1 MDRVFLYLCREYM
14 MEAEVLERSPP
25 MAFRQSQRQ
34 QQMFLPPSI
43 EEFVATDH
51 PVRAYDA
58 FVDALD
64 WRSLG
69 IEADPHQA
77 GCPAYPPTIMLKI
90 LVYGYSYGIRSSRKI
105 ERALHENVSFMWLA
119 GGLKPDFKTIARFR
133 RRNRKALQQV
143 LRDCARLCLKL
154 DVIAGNTLFVDG
166 SKFRANAG
174 NNQSWTAEPCEEH
187 LRQIDQRIEEILHE
201 CERVDTQEAQEPS
214 LVHLQEELAQQRG
227 RQERIATALQ
237 QLQQEDLARVN
248 ITDPDCAQMRGRQG
262 SHAGYNSQIVVD
274 EQHGLIVQ
282 ADVVGDQNDRQQF
295 APQIAAA
302 AETIGKTPD
311 VAGADNG
318 YYSGKELEEM
328 TTVATQVLVP
338 AREPVAPSE
347 PFAKGHFTYVAQE
360 DVYICPAG
368 QRLAYRRT
376 CDDRHWREYQ
386 LDGRTCC
393 ACEHYQQCTRGRNG
407 RKIVRYFNEDLRDR
421 LRQQFALPA
430 SQEVYPR
437 RKQTAELPF
446 GHIKRNLGAG
456 QFLLR
461 GLSGVRAEMS
471 LLASCFNMARLIGLF
486 GVMGLMAKLSAL

>member
-1 MDRVFLYLCREYM
+1 MDT
-14 MEAEVLERSPP
+14 EVLERSPP

-34 QQMFLPPSI
+34 QQMFLPPTI
-43 EEFVATDH
+43 EEFVAPDD

-69 IEADPHQA
+69 IQADPHQP

-90 LVYGYSYGIRSSRKI
+90 LVYGYSYGIRSSRKL
-105 ERALHENVSFMWLA
+105 ERALNHDLSFIWLA
-119 GGLKPDFKTIARFR
+119 GGLQPDFKTIARFR
-133 RRNRKALQQV
+133 RENRTALKGV

-154 DVIAGNTLFVDG
+154 GVISGHTLFVDG

-174 NNQSWTAEPCEEH
+174 NHQSWTAEQCEAH
-187 LRQIDQRIEEILHE
+187 LRQIDQRIEEILEE

-227 RQERIATALQ
+227 RQEQIATALQ
-237 QLQQEDLARVN
+237 RLQEEDRARVN
-248 ITDPDCAQMRGRQG
+248 LTDPDCAQMRGRQG
-262 SHAGYNSQIVVD
+262 AHAGYNSQIVVD
-274 EQHGLIVQ
+274 EQHGLLVQ
-282 ADVVGDQNDRQQF
+282 AEVVSDQNDRRQF

-302 AETIGKTPD
+302 AETTGKTPE

-318 YYSGKELEEM
+318 YYSGAELEKM
-328 TTVATQVLVP
+328 TAVATQVLVP
-338 AREPVAPSE
+338 ARESAAPSQ
-347 PFAKGHFTYVAQE
+347 PFAKGRFPYVAAE
-360 DVYICPAG
+360 NVYVCPAG
-368 QRLAYRRT
+368 HRLPYRRT
-376 CDDRHWREYQ
+376 CADRPWREYQ
-386 LDGRTCC
+386 LDGGTCG
-393 ACEHYQQCTRGRNG
+393 ACEHYQECTRGRNG

-421 LRQQFALPA
+421 LRQQFELPA
-430 SQEVYPR
+430 RREVYQR

-461 GLSGVRAEMS
+461 GLAGVRAEMS
-471 LLASCFNMARLIGLF
+471 LLASCFNVARLLGLF
-486 GVMGLMAKLSAL
+486 GVAGLVAKLLAL

>member
-1 MDRVFLYLCREYM
+1 
-14 MEAEVLERSPP
+14 
-25 MAFRQSQRQ
+25 
-34 QQMFLPPSI
+34 MFLPPTI
-43 EEFVATDH
+43 EEFVAPDD
-51 PVRAYDA
+51 PVRVYDA

-90 LVYGYSYGIRSSRKI
+90 LVYGYSYGIRSSRKL
-105 ERALHENVSFMWLA
+105 ERALGHNLAFIWLA

-133 RRNRKALQQV
+133 RTNRQALKGV
-143 LRDCARLCLKL
+143 LRACARLCLKL
-154 DVIAGNTLFVDG
+154 DVIGGNTLFVDG

-174 NNQSWTAEPCEEH
+174 NNQSWTAEQCEEH
-187 LRQIDQRIEEILHE
+187 LRQIDQRIEAILDE
-201 CERVDTQEAQEPS
+201 CDRVDTQEAQEPS
-214 LVHLQEELAQQRG
+214 LVHLPEELAAQRG
-227 RQERIATALQ
+227 LQERIATALQ
-237 QLQQEDLARVN
+237 QLQKEDLPRVN

-262 SHAGYNSQIVVD
+262 SHAGYNGQIVVD

-282 ADVVGDQNDRQQF
+282 AEVVGDQNDRQQF

-318 YYSGKELEEM
+318 YYSGEELERM
-328 TTVATQVLVP
+328 TAVATQVLVP
-338 AREPVAPSE
+338 ARQPAAPSQ

-360 DVYICPAG
+360 NVYVCPAG
-368 QRLAYRRT
+368 QRLPYRRT
-376 CDDRHWREYQ
+376 CAERHWQEYQ
-386 LDGRTCC
+386 LDGGTCC
-393 ACEHYQQCTRGRNG
+393 ACEHYQECTRGRNG

-421 LRQQFALPA
+421 LRQQFELPA
-430 SQEVYPR
+430 HREVYRR
-437 RKQTAELPF
+437 RKETAELPF

-461 GLSGVRAEMS
+461 GLAGVRAEMS
-471 LLASCFNMARLIGLF
+471 LLASCFNVARLIGLF
-486 GVMGLMAKLSAL
+486 GVAGLRAKLAAL

>member
-1 MDRVFLYLCREYM
+1 
-14 MEAEVLERSPP
+14 
-25 MAFRQSQRQ
+25 
-34 QQMFLPPSI
+34 MFLPPTI
-43 EEFVATDH
+43 EEFVAPDD

-90 LVYGYSYGIRSSRKI
+90 LVYGYSYGIRSSRKL
-105 ERALHENVSFMWLA
+105 ERALGHNLAFIWLA

-133 RRNRKALQQV
+133 RTNRQALKGV
-143 LRDCARLCLKL
+143 LRACARLCLKL
-154 DVIAGNTLFVDG
+154 DVIGGNTLFVDG

-174 NNQSWTAEPCEEH
+174 NNQSWTAEQCEEH
-187 LRQIDQRIEEILHE
+187 LRQIDQRIEAILDE
-201 CERVDTQEAQEPS
+201 CDRVDTQEAQEPS
-214 LVHLQEELAQQRG
+214 LVHLPEELAAQRG
-227 RQERIATALQ
+227 LQERIATALQ
-237 QLQQEDLARVN
+237 QLQKEDLPRVN

-262 SHAGYNSQIVVD
+262 SHAGYNGQIVVD

-282 ADVVGDQNDRQQF
+282 AEVVGDQNDRQQF

-318 YYSGKELEEM
+318 YYSGEELERM
-328 TTVATQVLVP
+328 TAVATQVLVP
-338 AREPVAPSE
+338 ARQPAAPSQ

-360 DVYICPAG
+360 NVYVCPAG
-368 QRLAYRRT
+368 QRLPYRRT
-376 CDDRHWREYQ
+376 CAERHWQEYQ
-386 LDGRTCC
+386 LDGGTCC
-393 ACEHYQQCTRGRNG
+393 ACEHYQECTRGRNG

-421 LRQQFALPA
+421 LRQQFELPA
-430 SQEVYPR
+430 HREVYRR
-437 RKQTAELPF
+437 RKETAELPF

-461 GLSGVRAEMS
+461 GLAGVRAEMS
-471 LLASCFNMARLIGLF
+471 LLASCFNVARLIGLF
-486 GVMGLMAKLSAL
+486 GVAGLRAKLAAL

>member
-1 MDRVFLYLCREYM
+1 
-14 MEAEVLERSPP
+14 
-25 MAFRQSQRQ
+25 MAFRQSQRA

-43 EEFVATDH
+43 EEFVGPDD

-77 GCPAYPPTIMLKI
+77 GCPADPPTIMLKI
-90 LVYGYSYGIRSSRKI
+90 LVYGYSYGIRSSRKL
-105 ERALHENVSFMWLA
+105 ELALHHNLSFIWLA
-119 GGLKPDFKTIARFR
+119 GGLQPDFKTIARFR
-133 RRNRKALQQV
+133 RQNRKALKQV
-143 LRDCARLCLKL
+143 LRDCARVCLKL
-154 DVIAGNTLFVDG
+154 GVIAGNTLFVDG

-174 NNQSWTAEPCEEH
+174 NSQSWTATQCEQH
-187 LRQIDQRIEEILHE
+187 LRQIDQQIEEILHE

-214 LVHLQEELAQQRG
+214 LVHLQEELAQQQG
-227 RQERIATALQ
+227 RQQRIATALK
-237 QLQQEDLARVN
+237 QLQEEDLARVN
-248 ITDPDCAQMRGRQG
+248 LTDPDCARRHGRQG

-282 ADVVGDQNDRQQF
+282 ADVVCDPNDRQQF
-295 APQIAAA
+295 TPQITAA
-302 AETIGKTPD
+302 AETTGQTPA

-318 YYSGKELEEM
+318 YYSGEELEKM
-328 TTVATQVLVP
+328 AAGATQVLVP
-338 AREPVAPSE
+338 ARQPAAPSQ
-347 PFAKGHFTYVAQE
+347 PFAKGHFMYVAE
-360 DVYICPAG
+360 ENVYLCPAG
-368 QRLAYRRT
+368 QRLPYRRT
-376 CDDRHWREYQ
+376 CAARHWHEYQ
-386 LDGRTCC
+386 MDGGTCC
-393 ACEHYQQCTRGRNG
+393 ACVHYQDCTRGRNG

-421 LRQQFALPA
+421 LRQQFELPA
-430 SQEVYPR
+430 SREVYRR

-461 GLSGVRAEMS
+461 GLLGVRAEMS

-486 GVMGLMAKLSAL
+486 GVAGLMAKLAAL